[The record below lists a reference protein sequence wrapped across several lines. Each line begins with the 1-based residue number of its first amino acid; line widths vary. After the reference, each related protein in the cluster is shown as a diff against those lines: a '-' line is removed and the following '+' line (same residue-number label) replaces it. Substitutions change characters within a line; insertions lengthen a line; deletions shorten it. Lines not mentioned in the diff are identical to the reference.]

1 MKGVF
6 VLNGFTYQPEHCGNK
21 LETFEWDNFWIE
33 QANDK
38 KTDRIFY
45 IGDSISCGIRRHAT
59 ELSKGK
65 LLFDNFGTSK
75 ALDNPFFQTSVE
87 LYSSETANAK
97 AILFNNGLHGW
108 HLNDREYSEYYQRML
123 DFLIEKFPQI
133 SINLVFTTAVE
144 DRAQCDRVI
153 ARNEVVKSIAVKYD
167 LPIIDLFE
175 PSVKFRKLQSPDGI
189 HFSEEGYEIL
199 AGVIVNFL
207 KGKL

>member
-1 MKGVF
+1 M
-6 VLNGFTYQPEHCGNK
+6 LSGFTYQSECCGNK

-33 QANDK
+33 QATDK
-38 KTDRIFY
+38 ETDRIFY
-45 IGDSISCGIRRHAT
+45 IGDSISCGIRRCAT

-75 ALDNPFFQTSVE
+75 ALDNPFFQASVE
-87 LYSSETANAK
+87 LYSRETASAK

-108 HLNDREYSEYYQRML
+108 HLNDGEYSEYYQRML

-133 SINLVFTTAVE
+133 PINLVLTTAVE
-144 DRAQCDRVI
+144 DRTQCNRVI
-153 ARNEVVKSIAVKYD
+153 ARNEAVKSIAAKYY

-175 PSVKFRKLQSPDGI
+175 PSVRFQKLQLPDGV

-199 AGVIVNFL
+199 AGVIVDFL
-207 KGKL
+207 KGKF